1 MKVETSSCYQNLLHE
16 RTFQTRVNDF
26 LSAIRDLFSGVIQG
40 SVLGPL
46 LFLIYIYIYIID
58 LAELLASFNIKI
70 KLFAD
75 DVKLYVKVVGPAD
88 ESELQIALSA
98 LVSWADSSVSY
109 THLTLP
115 TNREV

>member
-1 MKVETSSCYQNLLHE
+1 MCIRDRRE

-46 LFLIYIYIYIID
+46 LFLIYIND

-70 KLFAD
+70 KLCAD
-75 DVKLYVKVVGPAD
+75 DVKLYVKVVGPTD
-88 ESELQIALSA
+88 TSLHSPPLFRGLIVGSCLC
-98 LVSWADSSVSY
+98 
-109 THLTLP
+109 P
-115 TNREV
+115 